1 MKSRIQSQCEGCMD
15 GCSDRRFSSSA
26 MSKAALIAYLEGRL
40 HFMKLNVV
48 AAACALLA
56 AGVAH
61 SAEVEKV
68 ESEASSEGPD
78 AAKENELE
86 MLAKI
91 AQNPV
96 ANVVSVPFQNNT
108 NFGYGPPNNKGTQN
122 VLNIQPVVP
131 ITLTGHW
138 NLITRT
144 IIPLISQPS
153 FTAGGSAS
161 FGLSDISFTAFL
173 SPANP
178 GKLVWGVGPVATFPT
193 ATSVNVGSQS
203 TWGLGPSAVLLTM
216 PGHWVFGVLA
226 NNVWNIA
233 GNSANNMLIQYFV
246 NYNLPRGWYV
256 TSSPIITANW
266 NQPSGQQWVVPFGA
280 GFGKLFKLGK
290 LPINGSV
297 SAYYDAVKP
306 DIGPDWT
313 LRVQFTILLPKQL
326 LGL

>member
-1 MKSRIQSQCEGCMD
+1 MQSRSEVRI
-15 GCSDRRFSSSA
+15 
-26 MSKAALIAYLEGRL
+26 
-40 HFMKLNVV
+40 V
-48 AAACALLA
+48 AVAFALA
-56 AGVAH
+56 ATGTVCR
-61 SAEVEKV
+61 AEPEQV
-68 ESEASSEGPD
+68 ESEVSSEGPD
-78 AAKENELE
+78 AAKQRELE
-86 MLAKI
+86 MLAKA

-96 ANVVSVPFQNNT
+96 AHLISVPFQNNT

-131 ITLTGHW
+131 ITLAHDW

-144 IIPLISQPS
+144 IIPLVAQPS
-153 FTAGGSAS
+153 FTPGGSGS
-161 FGLSDISFTAFL
+161 FGLSNINFSAFL

-178 GKLVWGVGPVATFPT
+178 GKLIWGVGPVASFPT

-216 PGHWVFGVLA
+216 PGHWVLGVLA

-233 GNSANNMLIQYFV
+233 GDSANNMLIQYFV
-246 NYNLPRGWYV
+246 NYNFPDGWYG
-256 TSSPIITANW
+256 TAAPIISANW

-280 GFGKLFKLGK
+280 GFGKIFKLGK

-297 SAYYDAVKP
+297 SAYYNAVKP

>member
-1 MKSRIQSQCEGCMD
+1 
-15 GCSDRRFSSSA
+15 
-26 MSKAALIAYLEGRL
+26 MSKPAPIAYLEGRL
-40 HFMKLNVV
+40 HFIKRNVV
-48 AAACALLA
+48 AAACAVLA
-56 AGVAH
+56 AGVTA
-61 SAEVEKV
+61 SAEPEKV
-68 ESEASSEGPD
+68 ESDASSEGAD
-78 AAKENELE
+78 AAKQMELE
-86 MLAKI
+86 MLAKL

-96 ANVVSVPFQNNT
+96 ANVISVPFQNNT

-131 ITLTGHW
+131 ITLSHDW

-153 FTAGGSAS
+153 FTAGGSES
-161 FGLSDISFTAFL
+161 FGLSNISFTAFL

-178 GKLVWGVGPVATFPT
+178 GKLIWGIGPVATFPT
-193 ATSVNVGSQS
+193 ATSVNVGSKS
-203 TWGLGPSAVLLTM
+203 TWGLGPSAVLLTT

-233 GNSANNMLIQYFV
+233 GDSANNMLIQYFV
-246 NYNLPRGWYV
+246 NYNLPNGWYV
-256 TSSPIITANW
+256 TSSPIITADW
-266 NQPSGQQWVVPFGA
+266 KQPSGQQWVVPFGA

-290 LPINGSV
+290 LPINGNV
-297 SAYYDAVKP
+297 SAYYNTVKP

-313 LRVQFTILLPKQL
+313 LRVQFTVLLPKKL

>member
-1 MKSRIQSQCEGCMD
+1 
-15 GCSDRRFSSSA
+15 
-26 MSKAALIAYLEGRL
+26 MSKLALTAYLEGRL
-40 HFMKLNVV
+40 HFIKWNVV

-56 AGVAH
+56 AGVAAP
-61 SAEVEKV
+61 AEPEKV
-68 ESEASSEGPD
+68 ESEASSEGAD
-78 AAKENELE
+78 AAKQMELE
-86 MLAKI
+86 MLAKL

-96 ANVVSVPFQNNT
+96 ANVISVPFQNNT

-131 ITLTGHW
+131 ITLSHDW

-153 FTAGGSAS
+153 FTAGGSES
-161 FGLSDISFTAFL
+161 FGLSNISFTAFL

-178 GKLVWGVGPVATFPT
+178 GKLIWGIGPVATFPT
-193 ATSVNVGSQS
+193 ATSVNVGSKS
-203 TWGLGPSAVLLTM
+203 TWGLGPSAVLLTT
-216 PGHWVFGVLA
+216 PGHWVFGALA

-233 GNSANNMLIQYFV
+233 GDSANNMLIQYFV
-246 NYNLPRGWYV
+246 NYNLPNGWYV

-266 NQPSGQQWVVPFGA
+266 NQPSGQKWVVPFGA

-290 LPINGSV
+290 LPINGNV
-297 SAYYDAVKP
+297 SAYYNAVKP

-313 LRVQFTILLPKQL
+313 LRVQFTILLPKKL

>member
-1 MKSRIQSQCEGCMD
+1 MAPGKS
-15 GCSDRRFSSSA
+15 
-26 MSKAALIAYLEGRL
+26 
-40 HFMKLNVV
+40 N
-48 AAACALLA
+48 
-56 AGVAH
+56 
-61 SAEVEKV
+61 EVNSPSLSRKPWRV
-68 ESEASSEGPD
+68 
-78 AAKENELE
+78 
-86 MLAKI
+86 
-91 AQNPV
+91 
-96 ANVVSVPFQNNT
+96 
-108 NFGYGPPNNKGTQN
+108 
-122 VLNIQPVVP
+122 
-131 ITLTGHW
+131 TLTGRW

-144 IIPLISQPS
+144 IIPLVSQPS
-153 FTAGGSAS
+153 FTAGGSGS
-161 FGLSDISFTAFL
+161 FGLSNISFTAFL